1 METMKIEAGLTE
13 LVGRVSE
20 EVTRRLETLQ
30 PGRQLAV
37 SHARLVNGD
46 AIMVDIVEIAEGES
60 PPFRGGCGYTIYK
73 APARLQFSYMNHR
86 GETAQ
91 RTITNPSIYFGVT
104 DYYQEPQ
111 WLLKGFCLDRKAP
124 RIFALAMM
132 DGFEH
137 VGG

>member
-1 METMKIEAGLTE
+1 METMKIENGVLE
-13 LVGRVSE
+13 LVGRVNE
-20 EVTRRLETLQ
+20 EVTRRLEALQ

-37 SHARLVNGD
+37 SHARLENGS
-46 AIMVDIVEIAEGES
+46 AIVVDVVEIGEGET
-60 PPFRGGCGYTIYK
+60 PPFNGGCGYTIYD
-73 APARLQFSYMNHR
+73 APARLRFSYLNHR
-86 GETAQ
+86 GETAD

-124 RIFALAMM
+124 RIFALAMA

-137 VGG
+137 VSG